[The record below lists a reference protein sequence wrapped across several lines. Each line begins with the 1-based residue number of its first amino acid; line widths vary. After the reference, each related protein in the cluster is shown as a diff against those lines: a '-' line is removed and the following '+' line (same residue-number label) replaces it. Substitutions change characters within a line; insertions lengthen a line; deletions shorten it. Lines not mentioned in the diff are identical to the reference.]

1 MDPSWATCCTR
12 AALEKPGIDGVVGAG
27 AMFPEPPPSPFHNLS
42 LCVLRLWPKPLDLR
56 VCTENLIR
64 VDCVTESP
72 KRQRR

>member
-42 LCVLRLWPKPLDLR
+42 LH
-56 VCTENLIR
+56 
-64 VDCVTESP
+64 
-72 KRQRR
+72 